1 MFPRAPLSILGGK
14 GVAGKKRK
22 RPLAVVHPNC
32 AGIDIGSRE
41 HWVAVEPGHEDPVRR
56 FTSFQDDLEALAEWL
71 RSLEVSVVA
80 MEATGVYWIPL
91 YEVLGSKGFEVHL
104 VNSRAT
110 RQVSGRKSDVLDCQ
124 WIQQL
129 MSYGL
134 LRGAYRPGQE
144 VCALRAVVRQR
155 QSKVQEQSRCVAHMQ
170 KALTQM
176 NVQLD
181 NVVSDLMGK
190 TGLGIV
196 RAIVAGER
204 DPHKLAKLRDRRL
217 RADEATVARSLY
229 GHWREEHL
237 FALSQAL
244 AHYDFLSGQIGECDE
259 QIGHALS
266 ALPTVSEPTVG
277 SAGKALQSRH
287 RSAMQQKVL
296 HQELQRVMGVDLT
309 AIPTIGIETA
319 LVLVAEVGPDL
330 SRFPSEG
337 HFSSWL
343 NLAPPTRITGG
354 KPLRGSGPK
363 ILNRAGQALRQAA
376 ANARRSDSF
385 IGAAHRARLA
395 RMDSGPAIKATAHQ
409 LARIIY
415 AMLTRGQPYVEEGI
429 QAFEARRRD
438 RQLRAL
444 ARNAR
449 KLGFALV
456 EEAA

>member
-1 MFPRAPLSILGGK
+1 M
-14 GVAGKKRK
+14 AGKKRK

-354 KPLRGSGPK
+354 
-363 ILNRAGQALRQAA
+363 QAA
-376 ANARRSDSF
+376 ARLRAEDPESSRSSATAGGGECASQRQFHRRRSPSSF
-385 IGAAHRARLA
+385 GAYGQRAGHKSHRSPACSHHLCHAHSWSALRRGRNTSLRSSTSRPTIAGTGEKRQKTRLCL
-395 RMDSGPAIKATAHQ
+395 S
-409 LARIIY
+409 
-415 AMLTRGQPYVEEGI
+415 
-429 QAFEARRRD
+429 RRSRVNPLP
-438 RQLRAL
+438 RNSTLR
-444 ARNAR
+444 
-449 KLGFALV
+449 V
-456 EEAA
+456 V

>member
-1 MFPRAPLSILGGK
+1 
-14 GVAGKKRK
+14 
-22 RPLAVVHPNC
+22 
-32 AGIDIGSRE
+32 
-41 HWVAVEPGHEDPVRR
+41 
-56 FTSFQDDLEALAEWL
+56 
-71 RSLEVSVVA
+71 
-80 MEATGVYWIPL
+80 
-91 YEVLGSKGFEVHL
+91 
-104 VNSRAT
+104 
-110 RQVSGRKSDVLDCQ
+110 
-124 WIQQL
+124 
-129 MSYGL
+129 
-134 LRGAYRPGQE
+134 
-144 VCALRAVVRQR
+144 
-155 QSKVQEQSRCVAHMQ
+155 
-170 KALTQM
+170 
-176 NVQLD
+176 
-181 NVVSDLMGK
+181 
-190 TGLGIV
+190 
-196 RAIVAGER
+196 
-204 DPHKLAKLRDRRL
+204 
-217 RADEATVARSLY
+217 
-229 GHWREEHL
+229 
-237 FALSQAL
+237 
-244 AHYDFLSGQIGECDE
+244 
-259 QIGHALS
+259 
-266 ALPTVSEPTVG
+266 
-277 SAGKALQSRH
+277 
-287 RSAMQQKVL
+287 
-296 HQELQRVMGVDLT
+296 
-309 AIPTIGIETA
+309 